1 MKTASHLKKMI
12 FLVPMII
19 ACDSEVEEPICTRH
33 EVKCGNVCIFI
44 DDYLFNGC
52 KVKNEKDYDGNNR

>member
-1 MKTASHLKKMI
+1 MKIVSYLKKIMLLAPI
-12 FLVPMII
+12 II

-52 KVKNEKDYDGNNR
+52 KVKK